1 MYLVDMSLQE
11 QNETMQILTDKQDQ
25 KSLQQEIR
33 FHEFLII

>member
-1 MYLVDMSLQE
+1 MYLVILSLQD
-11 QNETMQILTDKQDQ
+11 QNETKQILTDIQDQ